1 MSENFDNKNHENQ
14 SDPNYWR
21 SFEELYKDE
30 NTLKA
35 KLDEFKEGVT
45 DNFEIDKNLSGLSR
59 RKFLA
64 LLGASAALAG
74 AGCSDYRDKGEIIP
88 YNKKSEEIIIGK
100 ANYYASTCLSC
111 ENACGILIKT
121 REGRPIKVDG
131 NPDHPVSKGKTCAK
145 GQASILDLYDPS
157 RLQTPMLKR
166 GGSFSTSDWKTTDQE
181 ILKVLN
187 SDPSKEIAIVTHSII
202 SPTTQKLFDDFK
214 TKFPETQIYSYELFD
229 NSIKN
234 SVWQKCYNQTSFP
247 LIQWNEAEV
256 ILSLEGDFLGIEGN
270 KVEQVRL
277 YSEKRDIMKGSNF
290 NRLYVVEGNLTLT
303 GMNADYRLRL
313 KPDAQY
319 DFVMGLLNEIILNK
333 KASEI
338 SLDNNSVSILSTFTL
353 DTISKKYGLSK
364 DVLNSLVSD
373 LIKNKGKSIVYAG
386 RSLSEKVQIAVN
398 LLNETLG
405 NTTLYNNNEA
415 LINSNLTDYIG
426 FEKLTANIN
435 AGKVKAVIHFDTN
448 PVYHLPAEFKYWDA
462 ISKSTVI
469 TFATSINETT
479 ALSNFVLPIN
489 HNFESWGDVKVRTS
503 FYSLVQPVISPLYN
517 TRQKEAVL
525 LTWLSGDSKN
535 FSETIYVDYLK
546 NNWKSTIYPALNS
559 LFDFERYWAGIL
571 HDGVAKINEKQQI
584 SYNFSQVALTQL
596 DNQSESKA
604 GYTVTLQE
612 SYTIGDGRFSNN
624 GWLQE
629 LAHPV
634 TKVTW
639 DNYAAI
645 SESTAKKLSLKTNDL
660 IEVTYNSNKLKLPI
674 LIQPGVADEM
684 IAVDLGYGR
693 TNSPV
698 VANEVGFN
706 ANILLSK
713 NSSLS
718 RWILTGASI
727 SKVNGTYEI
736 VSTQDHHTFD
746 DTLIQDIHLKRNIIQ
761 EGTLSQY
768 NKNPN
773 FIHEKKHDAV
783 NMYKDFEYKGVK
795 WAMSIDLNK
804 CLGCGDCVVA
814 CNVENN
820 IPVVGKDQVAL
831 GREMNWL
838 RIDRYYSGTPENPKV
853 SIQPMLCQHCD
864 HAPCENV
871 CPVVATTHSD
881 DGLNQMVYNRCV
893 GTRYCSNNC
902 PYKVRRYNFFN
913 FRDHF
918 RAGYQEQASFEL
930 VMNPEVTVRSR
941 GVMEKCTFCV
951 QRIMEA
957 RQEAT
962 KMNTTIKGTDVSTAC
977 QEACGTEAI
986 VFGDMNDV
994 ESKLSKYRNHQLGYV
1009 VLEEINVKPN
1019 VTYLAKL
1026 RNTFSEEV

>member
-1 MSENFDNKNHENQ
+1 MSENFNDNSNGNQ

-30 NTLKA
+30 NTQKA
-35 KLDEFKEGVT
+35 KFDEFKDGVT
-45 DNFEIDKNLSGLSR
+45 DQFEIDKNLSGLSR

-88 YNKKSEEIIIGK
+88 YNQKPEEIVLGA

-131 NPDHPVSKGKTCAK
+131 NPDHPVSKGKICAK

-157 RLQTPMLKR
+157 RLQSPMIKR
-166 GGSFSTSDWKTTDQE
+166 GGSFITSDWKTIDQE
-181 ILKVLN
+181 VLKVIN
-187 SDPSKEIAIVTHSII
+187 NESSKEIAIVTHSIL
-202 SPTTQKLFDDFK
+202 SPTTQKLLNEFK
-214 TKFPETQIYSYELFD
+214 VKYLEAQVYSYELFD

-234 SVWQKCYNQTSFP
+234 SAWQKCYNQNNFP
-247 LIQWNEAEV
+247 LIKWDEAEV

-277 YSEKRDIMKGSNF
+277 YTEKRDVMKGSDF
-290 NRLYVVEGNLTLT
+290 NRLYVVEGNMSLT

-319 DFVMGLLNEIILNK
+319 DLVMALLNEIIIVK
-333 KASEI
+333 KSSKI
-338 SLDNNSVSILSTFTL
+338 SVDNNAITALSAFNL
-353 DTISKKYGLSK
+353 NAISKKFELSK
-364 DVLNSLVSD
+364 DALNQLVTD
-373 LIKNKGKSIVYAG
+373 LIKNSGKSLVYAG
-386 RSLSEKVQIAVN
+386 RALSEKVQIAVN
-398 LLNETLG
+398 LLNEVLG
-405 NTTLYNNNEA
+405 NTRLYKDGESLQSSTL
-415 LINSNLTDYIG
+415 SNYSE
-426 FEKLTANIN
+426 FEELVTKLND
-435 AGKVKAVIHFDTN
+435 GKVKAVIHFDSN
-448 PVYHLPAEFKYWDA
+448 PVYHLPAELNYSKALSKTSA
-462 ISKSTVI
+462 ITLTASV
-469 TFATSINETT
+469 NETT

-489 HNFESWGDVKVRTS
+489 HTFESWGDVKVRTG
-503 FYSLVQPVISPLYN
+503 FYSLVQPVIAPLYN
-517 TRQKEAVL
+517 TRQKEAIL
-525 LTWLSGDSKN
+525 LTWLSGDSQKY
-535 FSETIYVDYLK
+535 SETIYLDYLK
-546 NNWKSTIYPALNS
+546 NNWKSSIYPSLSS

-571 HDGVAKINEKQQI
+571 HDGVSKMSENVNLNY
-584 SYNFSQVALTQL
+584 SFSQSSLSLLNDRT
-596 DNQSESKA
+596 ESQQ
-604 GYTVTLQE
+604 GFTVVLQE
-612 SYTIGDGRFSNN
+612 SYSLGDGRFANN

-629 LAHPV
+629 LPHPIS
-634 TKVTW
+634 KVTW

-645 SESTAKKLSLKTNDL
+645 SEKTSKKLLLKTNDV
-660 IEVTYNSNKLKLPI
+660 ISVNVDSRKIKIPV
-674 LIQPGVADEM
+674 LIQPGVADNM
-684 IAVDLGYGR
+684 IAIDLGYGR
-693 TNSPV
+693 KNSPI

-706 ANILLSK
+706 ANNLLSK
-713 NSSLS
+713 KPSIS
-718 RWILTGASI
+718 RWINAGAAI
-727 SKVNGTYEI
+727 SKTNETYNI

-746 DTLIQDIHLKRNIIQ
+746 DSLIQDIHFKRAIIQ

-768 NKNPN
+768 KKNPN
-773 FIHEKKHDAV
+773 FLNTKKHDLV
-783 NMYKDFEYKGVK
+783 NMYKDFEYSGVK

-853 SIQPMLCQHCD
+853 SLQPMLCQHCD

-871 CPVVATTHSD
+871 CPVVATTHSE

-918 RAGYQEQASFEL
+918 RSGYQEQPSFEL
-930 VMNPEVTVRSR
+930 AMNPEVTVRSR

-957 RQEAT
+957 RQEAA
-962 KMNTTIKGTDVSTAC
+962 KNNTTIKGTDVKTAC
-977 QEACGTEAI
+977 QDACGTEAI
-986 VFGDMNDV
+986 IFGDMNDV

-1009 VLEEINVKPN
+1009 VLEELNVKPN
-1019 VTYLAKL
+1019 VTYIAKL

>member
-1 MSENFDNKNHENQ
+1 MSEIFEDKSQENQ

-21 SFEELYKDE
+21 SFEELYRDE
-30 NTLKA
+30 STLKA
-35 KLDEFKEGVT
+35 KSDEFKVGVT
-45 DNFEIDKNLSGLSR
+45 DDFEIEKNLSGLSR

-74 AGCSDYRDKGEIIP
+74 AGCSDYRDKGEIVP
-88 YNKKSEEIIIGK
+88 YNNKSEEIVIGK

-121 REGRPIKVDG
+121 REGRPIKIDG
-131 NPDHPVSKGKTCAK
+131 NPDHPVNKGKICAK
-145 GQASILDLYDPS
+145 GEASILDLYDPA
-157 RLQTPMLKR
+157 RLQSPLLKR
-166 GGSFSTSDWKTTDQE
+166 GGSFINSDWNTTDLE
-181 ILKVLN
+181 ILKILN
-187 SDPSKEIAIVTHSII
+187 SDSSKEIAIVTHSVL
-202 SPTTQKLFDDFK
+202 SPTAQKLLNEFK
-214 TKFPETQIYSYELFD
+214 SKYPETRIYSYELFD

-234 SVWQKCYNQTSFP
+234 SAWQKCYNQNIFP
-247 LIQWNEAEV
+247 LIKWNEAEI

-277 YSEKRDIMKGSNF
+277 YSEKRDVMKGNEF
-290 NRLYVVEGNLTLT
+290 NRLYVVEGNLSLT

-319 DFVMGLLNEIILNK
+319 DFVMALLNEIVVNK
-333 KASEI
+333 KASKI
-338 SLDNNSVSILSTFTL
+338 SVDAVVIDLLSTFNL
-353 DTISKKYGLSK
+353 NLISQKYGLSIET
-364 DVLNSLVSD
+364 LNQLVND
-373 LIKNKGKSIVYAG
+373 LIKNSGKALVYAG

-405 NTTLYNNNEA
+405 NTGLYRNVESVITQTL
-415 LINSNLTDYIG
+415 SDYSS
-426 FEKLTANIN
+426 FEKLMTNLN
-435 AGKVKAVIHFDTN
+435 SGNVKAVIHFDTN
-448 PVYHLPAEFKYWDA
+448 PVYHLPVKFKYSDA

-469 TFATSINETT
+469 TLTTSRNETT
-479 ALSNFVLPIN
+479 AISNFILPIN
-489 HNFESWGDVKVRTS
+489 HTFESWGDTKVRTGI
-503 FYSLVQPVISPLYN
+503 YSLVQPVIAPLYN
-517 TRQKEAVL
+517 TRQKEAIL
-525 LTWLSGDSKN
+525 LTWLSDGSKKY
-535 FSETIYVDYLK
+535 SETIYLDYLK
-546 NNWKSTIYPALNS
+546 NNWKTSIYPALNS

-571 HDGVAKINEKQQI
+571 HDGVAKISEQQNLNF
-584 SYNFSQVALTQL
+584 NFSQSSLSQL
-596 DNQSESKA
+596 NNQTENKD
-604 GYTVTLQE
+604 GYTIVLQE
-612 SYTIGDGRFSNN
+612 SYALGDGRFSNN

-629 LAHPV
+629 LPHPV

-645 SESTAKKLSLKTNDL
+645 SESTSKKLAVKTNDL
-660 IEVTYNSNKLKLPI
+660 IEVEHNGQKLNLPV
-674 LIQPGVADEM
+674 LIQPGVADNM
-684 IAVDLGYGR
+684 IAIDLGYGR
-693 TNSPV
+693 KNSPI

-706 ANILLSK
+706 ANLFLSK
-713 NSSLS
+713 NSTIS
-718 RWILTGASI
+718 RWVLTSASI
-727 SKVNGTYEI
+727 RKITGTYNI

-746 DTLIQDIHLKRNIIQ
+746 DTLIQDIHYKRNIIQ

-768 NKNPN
+768 KKNPN
-773 FIHEKKHDAV
+773 FLHEKKHDLV

-804 CLGCGDCVVA
+804 CLGCSDCVVA

-853 SIQPMLCQHCD
+853 SLQPMLCQHCD

-871 CPVVATTHSD
+871 CPVVATTHSE

-918 RAGYQEQASFEL
+918 RSGYQEQPSFEL

-962 KMNTTIKGTDVSTAC
+962 KNNTVITGNDVKTAC
-977 QEACGTEAI
+977 QQACGTEAI
-986 VFGDMNDV
+986 IFGDMNNV

-1009 VLEEINVKPN
+1009 VLEELNVKPN

-1026 RNTFSEEV
+1026 RNTISEEV